1 VPISPSSKKN
11 SVRIGLIQT
20 RVAMDP
26 ASNVKKTVA
35 RIKAAARLGA
45 RVVCLQEIFNTRY
58 FPADDKKDVAHLA
71 ETIPGP
77 ATTVLS
83 KLAGE
88 LEVVIIVPIFEISGG
103 RFFNSAVV
111 IDADGTLLGTYRKI
125 HIPHDPFF
133 YEQSYFEPGN
143 LGYKVFETRY
153 LKLGVLI
160 CYDQWF
166 PEAARATALLG
177 ADVLFY
183 PTAIGHLKDD
193 PLPPSDW
200 ISAWTTIQRG
210 HAIANFVH
218 VAAVN
223 RVGRE
228 GQVQFWG
235 SSFVSD
241 AFGKVIRKA
250 GSEEEILIAD
260 VDISQNAR
268 MREGWR
274 FTKNRRPDTYG
285 SLTKP
290 VAPGYPKDQGFIM
303 PAEWERHE
311 GTWLA
316 WPEDAVTFPKRL
328 SKVRAQYLRIIEL
341 LTEGEAVHLA
351 VKNRKTQEG
360 IRESLKDRGV
370 RLGGVH
376 FHIWDYADVWFRDYG
391 PTFVVNRQRDETAIV
406 QWQFNAWGG
415 KYESLLKDGGVPYF
429 ISERL
434 GLPLFRPGVV
444 MEGGAIDVDG
454 QGTLLSTEQC
464 LLNPNRNP
472 GLAKKAMEQF
482 LRNYTGVSKIIWLK
496 GGIAGDDTDGHIDNL
511 ARFVRPGTV
520 VCAYEEDLRDENHSA
535 LKANYD
541 VLRRSRDQHG
551 KLLEVIK
558 LPMPAARYDL
568 IRGEKRR
575 LPGSYVNFYIGNTVV
590 LVPAFGGSTD
600 ALALRII
607 QGLFPDR
614 KALAIDCSD
623 LVYGSGTLHCISQQ
637 QPVAALH

>member
-1 VPISPSSKKN
+1 VPNPPSSKKN

-26 ASNVKKTVA
+26 ASNLKKTVT
-35 RIKAAARLGA
+35 RIKQAARLGA
-45 RVVCLQEIFNTRY
+45 RVICLQEIFNTRY

-77 ATTVLS
+77 ATTILS
-83 KLAGE
+83 KLARQ
-88 LEVVIIVPIFEISGG
+88 LDVVIIVPIFEVSGT

-153 LKLGVLI
+153 LNLGVLI

-223 RVGRE
+223 RVGTE

-250 GSEEEILIAD
+250 GSEEQVLIAD
-260 VDISQNAR
+260 LDISQNAR

-274 FTKNRRPDTYG
+274 FTKNRRPDTYD

-290 VAPGYPKDQGFIM
+290 VVPGYPKDLGYLM
-303 PAEWERHE
+303 PAEWEPHE

-328 SKVRAQYLRIIEL
+328 STVRAQYLRIIEL
-341 LTEGEAVHLA
+341 LTQGEEVHLA
-351 VKNRKTQEG
+351 VKNRKTEDG
-360 IRESLKDRGV
+360 IRKSLRNRGV
-370 RLGGVH
+370 RLGHVH

-391 PTFVVNRQRDETAIV
+391 PTFVVNRHRNETAVV

-415 KYESLLKDGGVPYF
+415 KYESLLQDGGVPYF

-454 QGTLLSTEQC
+454 KGTLLTTEQC

-472 GLAKKAMEQF
+472 GLSKKQMEQF
-482 LRNYTGVSKIIWLK
+482 LQHYTGVSKIIWLK

-511 ARFVRPGTV
+511 ARFVRAGTV
-520 VCAYEEDLRDENHSA
+520 VCAYEEDSRDENHSA
-535 LKANYD
+535 LKTNYD
-541 VLRRSRDQHG
+541 VLRRSRDQSG
-551 KLLEVIK
+551 KLLEVVQ
-558 LPMPAARYDL
+558 LPMPPARYDV

-575 LPGSYVNFYIGNTVV
+575 LPGSYANFYIGNQVV
-590 LVPAFGGSTD
+590 LVPAFGSNTD
-600 ALALRII
+600 AVALQII
-607 QGLFPDR
+607 QSQFPDR
-614 KALAIDCSD
+614 KAVAVDCSD
-623 LVYGSGTLHCISQQ
+623 LIYGSGTLHCISQQ
-637 QPVAALH
+637 QPVA

>member
-1 VPISPSSKKN
+1 MPLSRRKL
-11 SVRIGLIQT
+11 VRIGLIQT
-20 RVAMDP
+20 RVVKDP

-45 RVVCLQEIFNTRY
+45 RVICLQEIFNTRY

-71 ETIPGP
+71 ETIPGK
-77 ATTVLS
+77 TTSDLS
-83 KLAGE
+83 ELARR
-88 LEVVIIVPIFEISGG
+88 LEIVIVTPIFEVFEGQ
-103 RFFNSAVV
+103 FFNSAAV
-111 IDADGTLLGTYRKI
+111 IDADGKLLGTYRKI

-177 ADVLFY
+177 AEVLFY
-183 PTAIGHLKDD
+183 PTAIGHLKND
-193 PLPPSDW
+193 PLPYSDW
-200 ISAWTTIQRG
+200 LSAWTTIQRG

-223 RVGRE
+223 RVGTE
-228 GQVQFWG
+228 GQVEFWG
-235 SSFVSD
+235 SSFVCD

-250 GSEEEILIAD
+250 GTDDEILIAD
-260 VDISQNAR
+260 LDISQNAR

-274 FTKNRRPDTYG
+274 FTKNRRPDTYA
-285 SLTKP
+285 SLTDP
-290 VAPGYPKDQGFIM
+290 VRSESPASQGYSM

-328 SKVRAQYLRIIEL
+328 PEVRQQYLRIIEL
-341 LTEGEAVHLA
+341 LHDGEEVHLA
-351 VKNRKTQEG
+351 VRDRATQDH
-360 IRESLKDRGV
+360 IREALKRRKV
-370 RLGGVH
+370 NLRRVH

-391 PTFVVNRQRDETAIV
+391 PTFVVNRQRGQAAIV

-415 KYESLLKDGGVPYF
+415 KYESLLKDGNVPYF

-454 QGTLLSTEQC
+454 QGTLMTTEQC

-472 GLAKKAMEQF
+472 GVSKKEMESI
-482 LRNYTGVSKIIWLK
+482 LGNYLGVSRFIWLK
-496 GGIAGDDTDGHIDNL
+496 SGVSGDDTDGHVDNL
-511 ARFVRPGTV
+511 ARFVRAGTV
-520 VCAYEEDLRDENHSA
+520 VCAFEEDTRDENHSA
-535 LKANYD
+535 LKANFD
-541 VLRRSRDQHG
+541 VLRRYRDASG
-551 KLLEVIK
+551 NSLEVIR
-558 LPMPAARYDL
+558 LPMPAPRYDT
-568 IRGEKRR
+568 IRGQKQR
-575 LPGSYVNFYIGNTVV
+575 LPGSYVNFYIGNKVV
-590 LVPAFGGSTD
+590 LVPAFGGKND
-600 ALALRII
+600 EIALLQI
-607 QGLFPDR
+607 QELFPDR
-614 KALAIDCSD
+614 QAVSVDCSD
-623 LVYGSGTLHCISQQ
+623 LVYGAGTLHCISQQ
-637 QPVAALH
+637 QPV